1 MPQPS
6 PAPSGPK
13 EKPKQMILTD
23 DLRAHIGDVLACDL
37 ELEQPQ
43 FPKVLAPPRSR
54 GKPEDM
60 QKLLDF
66 LHRSV
71 HDACVNR
78 KTTIAT
84 LTDWITT
91 LREKGIEEN
100 DRIVNDQD
108 AGRSSNPEQQP
119 KYIKIWADLMLRY
132 KDQKDEAVK
141 ITRYNRVPDHL
152 VGKVELLKCN
162 SAFLPDPRSVGQGAG
177 KEDQAEASKTIQKRK
192 QEALERQL
200 EEKDDAIAGKTRE
213 HLETRKRV
221 GNGEAG
227 REKLLEGMVGLVQAQ
242 QQTAQ
247 ANSARLALEE
257 MNALSARL
265 DKYMEYLINPHIP
278 AELKAN
284 YQIMAINLQR
294 KLHAADNAVAPPSGS
309 LFQTP
314 SPPTPVPTMPLLT
327 SPVAAARRSLGRD
340 LSSGASTASD
350 DVEEFGILPL

>member
-1 MPQPS
+1 M
-6 PAPSGPK
+6 
-13 EKPKQMILTD
+13 MCLT
-23 DLRAHIGDVLACDL
+23 
-37 ELEQPQ
+37 
-43 FPKVLAPPRSR
+43 

-71 HDACVNR
+71 HDACINR

-84 LTDWITT
+84 LTEWITA

-119 KYIKIWADLMLRY
+119 KYIKIWSDLMLRY

-200 EEKDDAIAGKTRE
+200 DEGDDAGTGKT
-213 HLETRKRV
+213 LEDCRAALRRAV
-221 GNGEAG
+221 PAP
-227 REKLLEGMVGLVQAQ
+227 RLPH
-242 QQTAQ
+242 
-247 ANSARLALEE
+247 SARHGQAERRLPRGAEQR
-257 MNALSARL
+257 AAPRAR
-265 DKYMEYLINPHIP
+265 
-278 AELKAN
+278 
-284 YQIMAINLQR
+284 
-294 KLHAADNAVAPPSGS
+294 AAPAPPSLYGCTR
-309 LFQTP
+309 LEPQT
-314 SPPTPVPTMPLLT
+314 
-327 SPVAAARRSLGRD
+327 RRRGFTR
-340 LSSGASTASD
+340 A
-350 DVEEFGILPL
+350 

>member
-6 PAPSGPK
+6 TAPSGPK
-13 EKPKQMILTD
+13 EKPKQMIITD

-54 GKPEDM
+54 GRPEDM

-71 HDACVNR
+71 HDACINR

-84 LTDWITT
+84 LTEWITA

-119 KYIKIWADLMLRY
+119 KYSKIWADLMLRY

-141 ITRYNRVPDHL
+141 ITRYNRVRNHL

-162 SAFLPDPRSVGQGAG
+162 SAFVPDPRSVGQGAG

-200 EEKDDAIAGKTRE
+200 EEADDASTGKTRE

-227 REKLLEGMVGLVQAQ
+227 REKLLEGMVSLVQAQ

-247 ANSARLALEE
+247 AKSARVALEQT
-257 MNALSARL
+257 NSLSVRL
-265 DKYMEYLINPHIP
+265 DKYMEYLTNQHIP

-284 YQIMAINLQR
+284 YQIMALNLQA
-294 KLHAADNAVAPPSGS
+294 KLHASDNAVAPLTGS
-309 LFQTP
+309 LIST
-314 SPPTPVPTMPLLT
+314 PPTPTTQQFP
-327 SPVAAARRSLGRD
+327 SPAAAARRSLGRE
-340 LSSGASTASD
+340 LSSGASTTSD
-350 DVEEFGILPL
+350 DVEEHGLLPI